1 MEQRAG
7 PRQMPAPPKRNLQFS
22 VVGPDGTKRNQGRN
36 QGKCPRSPSETSMCG
51 SWNRMEPR
59 AEPRQMPALPKRNL
73 HARVV
78 EPRGTKWNQG
88 RNQGKFPHSPRETS
102 MCGSWN
108 RTEPSGTKGNQGRNQ
123 GRNQGK
129 CPRSLGET
137 AMCGPWN
144 QVAPSGTKGGTQ
156 GHARGPQAK
165 PPLRGVTPCSLYN
178 TK

>member
-1 MEQRAG
+1 
-7 PRQMPAPPKRNLQFS
+7 MPALPPRNLQFS

-59 AEPRQMPALPKRNL
+59 AEPRQMPALPQGNL

-78 EPRGTKWNQG
+78 EPRGTKWNQVEPRAEPRQIPALPT
-88 RNQGKFPHSPRETS
+88 RNLHVWVVEPH
-102 MCGSWN
+102 
-108 RTEPSGTKGNQGRNQ
+108 GTKWNQGRNQ

-129 CPRSLGET
+129 CPHSLSET
-137 AMCGPWN
+137 AMRGPWN
-144 QVAPSGTKGGTQ
+144 QVEPSGTKGGTK
-156 GHARGPQAK
+156 ANVRTPQAK
-165 PPLRGVTPCSLYN
+165 PQLWRATPPFIYI